1 MKKNRN
7 SWDREQYAS
16 FSENFMEGQVDSDEM
31 SDAEAGWMLGYSDY
45 WVNKGFLIC
54 VSVAPR
60 ILLVQI
66 KFP

>member
-16 FSENFMEGQVDSDEM
+16 FSENFMEAQVDSDEM

-45 WVNKGFLIC
+45 
-54 VSVAPR
+54 
-60 ILLVQI
+60 
-66 KFP
+66 